1 MRRCLPHLF
10 LSLQGAA
17 EHGLQKIPE
26 PIKEA
31 TALFYGEEGQTRP
44 THAATGQLG
53 AGKGKE
59 VGQPEPWSPKSMPPP
74 PKTVRAPI
82 PAMQQQHKRGVRS
95 HCLSRP

>member
-74 PKTVRAPI
+74 PKTGPPSQQCSSNIKGASAPT
-82 PAMQQQHKRGVRS
+82 V
-95 HCLSRP
+95 SRP